1 MLDDVTLIIKTFE
14 RPDALSRLLAS
25 IRDADFDGPV
35 LIADDSKAPYRNTV
49 LNEYGDLVTEYLCL
63 PFNVGLSAGRN
74 ALLDRVQ
81 TPYFV
86 LNDDDFVYDAHTDLS
101 WMREQ
106 LATTDLELLGGVVRE
121 PDPVQWSALRQP
133 TLKKTVRALYDTTRT
148 LLRNAWGP
156 AYSTNRFH
164 GDIETTGDTV
174 ALVHNDAPGA
184 SPFRRCDYTL
194 NFFMADTA
202 AVRSKVGGWAE
213 ELKLQE
219 HWEFFYRAK
228 NGGLRVAHSDE
239 VGVRHLPDRTAHYDE
254 YREHQAMY
262 RRRGLALHG
271 LRELRIGPLL
281 RISVDPD
288 GVPQ

>member
-1 MLDDVTLIIKTFE
+1 MLEDVTLLIKTFE
-14 RPDALSRLLAS
+14 RPEALSRLLDS
-25 IRDADFDGPV
+25 IRETNFDGPI
-35 LIADDSKAPYRNTV
+35 LIADDSKTPYRDTI
-49 LNEYGDLVTEYLCL
+49 LERHGDLVSEYVCL

-86 LNDDDFVYDAHTDLS
+86 LNDDDFVYGPDTDLA
-101 WMREQ
+101 WMHEQ
-106 LATTDLELLGGVVRE
+106 LTTTDLELLGGVVRE
-121 PDPVQWSALRQP
+121 PDPVQWDRLRQP
-133 TLKKTVRALYDTTRT
+133 TLKKTARALYETARD

-164 GDIETTGDTV
+164 GTIEVTGDTV
-174 ALVHNDAPGA
+174 ALTHNDTPNA

-194 NFFMADTA
+194 NFFMAETE

-228 NGGLRVAHSDE
+228 QGGLRVAHSDDI
-239 VGVRHLPDRTAHYDE
+239 GVLHLPDRTEHYE
-254 YREHQAMY
+254 RFREHQARY
-262 RRRGLALHG
+262 RRRGLMLHG

-281 RISVDPD
+281 RVSVDPEE
-288 GVPQ
+288 VPQ